1 MWAGGTT
8 NSTVPLESFLSTI
21 SLFLRD
27 RERESFLN
35 NKLGG
40 EAEGGE
46 EEEEEEEEK
55 GGGGGGGGGEH
66 RIDNRI
72 GLRLRER
79 ERDGEVH
86 KES

>member
-35 NKLGG
+35 NKLRG

-46 EEEEEEEEK
+46 EEEEEEEK
-55 GGGGGGGGGEH
+55 GGGGGGGGEH

>member
-35 NKLGG
+35 NKLRG

-46 EEEEEEEEK
+46 EEEEEEEK
-55 GGGGGGGGGEH
+55 GGGGGEH

>member
-35 NKLGG
+35 NRLRG
-40 EAEGGE
+40 EAERGGE
-46 EEEEEEEEK
+46 EEEEEEK
-55 GGGGGGGGGEH
+55 GGGEH

>member
-1 MWAGGTT
+1 MGWGHYKYHRP
-8 NSTVPLESFLSTI
+8 SRVFSFNNF
-21 SLFLRD
+21 SLFERE

-35 NKLGG
+35 NKLRG

-46 EEEEEEEEK
+46 EEEEEEEK
-55 GGGGGGGGGEH
+55 GGGGGGGGEH

>member
-1 MWAGGTT
+1 M
-8 NSTVPLESFLSTI
+8 
-21 SLFLRD
+21 
-27 RERESFLN
+27 N
-35 NKLGG
+35 NKLRG

-46 EEEEEEEEK
+46 EEEEEEK
-55 GGGGGGGGGEH
+55 GGGGGGGGEH

>member
-21 SLFLRD
+21 SLCLRE

-35 NKLGG
+35 NKLRG
-40 EAEGGE
+40 EAERGGE
-46 EEEEEEEEK
+46 EEEEEK
-55 GGGGGGGGGEH
+55 GGGGGGEH

>member
-21 SLFLRD
+21 SLCL

-35 NKLGG
+35 NKLRG
-40 EAEGGE
+40 EAEGG
-46 EEEEEEEEK
+46 EEEEEEEK

-79 ERDGEVH
+79 ERERERWG
-86 KES
+86 ST